1 MSAPRGT
8 SRRARHLSAALL
20 SLAAASGA
28 LGCGSETTPHR
39 PDGGSSADAGPLDA
53 GDPSLDADLSD
64 AGALDAETP
73 ADAGSFDGGGAS
85 RCTVTPTSVAC
96 PHETTTVST
105 GAALPLRHVHFQVPL
120 GTPPVTGFPVVI
132 AFQGTALPAALT
144 WAGASTDPYGM
155 YYQALV
161 VARLLDAGYAVLTPE
176 TANDG
181 ASYYD
186 TNVPLYS
193 TAWETA
199 PDHQLMLGIFAGIE
213 AGDFGPLNPSA
224 LFAVGFSSGGYM
236 TSRMAVSYPGRFRS
250 LAIQSASYA
259 TCGGAL
265 CTVPATL
272 PADHPPTLFLHG
284 GADTFVP
291 MATMVPY
298 EAQLRAQG
306 IATRIVTES
315 TRGHE
320 WLPASPDEV
329 LAWFDASR

>member
-1 MSAPRGT
+1 MTVALLLLLAAS
-8 SRRARHLSAALL
+8 SAA
-20 SLAAASGA
+20 
-28 LGCGSETTPHR
+28 GCGAEVTPHR

-53 GDPSLDADLSD
+53 GGPTLDAEPSD
-64 AGALDAETP
+64 AAALDAETP
-73 ADAGSFDGGGAS
+73 ADGGALDAGAGS

-96 PHETTTVST
+96 LHETTTVST
-105 GAALPLRHVHFQVPL
+105 GAALPLRQVHFQVPL
-120 GTPPVTGFPVVI
+120 GAPPAAGFPVVI
-132 AFQGTALPAALT
+132 AFQGTALSAALT
-144 WAGASTDPYGM
+144 WAGSSTDLYGM

-186 TNVPLYS
+186 TNVPPYS

-213 AGDFGPLNPSA
+213 AGDFGPLDPSA
-224 LFAVGFSSGGYM
+224 LFACGFSSGGYM

-284 GADTFVP
+284 GADSFVP

-306 IATRIVTES
+306 IATRIVTEP

-320 WLPASPDEV
+320 WLPAAPDEV